1 MVLKY
6 FYFPVNNALVS
17 SGGSSSLFKTAV
29 LGENVGKNRFKD
41 VLPYEENRVRLTQ
54 HNDKDNRTGYINASH
69 VSATVGHQQR
79 SVKGYYSTTVRFRR
93 HCYVIQQMA
102 FFQLAALYCRMQ
114 MKCSTATECNN
125 AICWILKYDLCL
137 PGSQRTWTSPGGITI
152 CSGNFY
158 R

>member
-29 LGENVGKNRFKD
+29 LGENVSKNRFKD

-54 HNDKDNRTGYINASH
+54 HYDKDNRTGYINASH

-79 SVKGYYSTTVRFRR
+79 SVKGYYRGVR
-93 HCYVIQQMA
+93 
-102 FFQLAALYCRMQ
+102 
-114 MKCSTATECNN
+114 
-125 AICWILKYDLCL
+125 
-137 PGSQRTWTSPGGITI
+137 GITI
-152 CSGNFY
+152 SSGKSY